1 MKKTLFLVALMLTI
15 VVVFTACGESS
26 NSQGDQDEKNV
37 TNQSDSLLSCDEGI
51 LKFIEIQKADPKL
64 TEEENAYVFVFEYT
78 NKKEEPSQVQST
90 FWIEFFQNGSE
101 LSGNT
106 SYSSRAKEHY
116 ELCNAFFNDAL
127 KDGTVKFGKIAVP
140 KDDSPVTVM
149 VEEKRNQKH
158 YNTIEV
164 SLIDET
170 EKGDGTID
178 SSSDSANSAEQ
189 LSVGETAKTD
199 VVEMTLTKSLFGKK
213 VALEN
218 GDAYHMPTS
227 ANKGLVA
234 GDGNTYFIFD
244 FDVKN
249 VGKKAISGSDICGM
263 DSKNKGS
270 LWTLDYNDGYI
281 FDNGDYADLNLVYG
295 GNYNY
300 NPIID
305 PLGSSH
311 FRGII
316 KCAEEVE
323 TNESAPLIFH
333 VVLPTS
339 NGSQEFD
346 FKVR

>member
-26 NSQGDQDEKNV
+26 DSQGGQDETKMIG
-37 TNQSDSLLSCDEGI
+37 QSVDLLSCDDGE
-51 LKFIEIQKADPKL
+51 LTFIGFQKADPKL
-64 TEEENAYVFVFEYT
+64 TDEDNAYVFIYEYT
-78 NKKEEPSQVQST
+78 NHTEDPSMSSGT
-90 FWIEFFQNGSE
+90 FRIEYYQNGSE
-101 LSGNT
+101 LSPSAYHVIPNL
-106 SYSSRAKEHY
+106 KQI
-116 ELCNAFFNDAL
+116 ELLQADSNKAL
-127 KDGTVKFGKIAVP
+127 KDGTVRFGELRIA
-140 KDDSPVTVM
+140 KDDSQITVM
-149 VEEKRNQKH
+149 AHEKSNKD
-158 YNTIEV
+158 NSAMIE
-164 SLIDET
+164 IDLSDGIV
-170 EKGDGTID
+170 KGGDTSD
-178 SSSDSANSAEQ
+178 SSSDSTNSVAQ

-218 GDAYHMPTS
+218 GDAYHMPTT

-249 VGKKAISGSDICGM
+249 VGKKAISGSDICAM
-263 DSKNKGS
+263 DSKNKGY

-281 FDNGDYADLNLVYG
+281 FDNGDYADLNLVFG

-305 PLGSSH
+305 PLGTSH

-316 KCAEEVE
+316 KCAEEIE
-323 TNESAPLIFH
+323 TNESAPLILH

>member
-1 MKKTLFLVALMLTI
+1 MKKSLYLIALMLTI
-15 VVVFTACGESS
+15 VVFFAACSGAS
-26 NSQGDQDEKNV
+26 NSQGGQDETKMMG
-37 TNQSDSLLSCDEGI
+37 QSDDLLSCAEGKV
-51 LKFIEIQKADPKL
+51 KFIGIQKADPKL
-64 TEEENAYVFVFEYT
+64 TNEENAYVFVFDYT
-78 NKKEEPSQVQST
+78 NQKDEPSEFQST
-90 FWIEFFQNGSE
+90 FWVEFFQNGSE
-101 LSGNT
+101 LTNT
-106 SYSSRAKEHY
+106 TPYNSAAKEQY
-116 ELCNAFFNDAL
+116 ELVNAFFNSAL
-127 KDGTVKFGKIAVP
+127 KDGTVRFGIIVVP

-149 VEEKRNQKH
+149 VKEQKNQDH
-158 YNTIEV
+158 SVMIEV
-164 SLIDET
+164 NLSDGNV
-170 EKGDGTID
+170 KGGDTSG
-178 SSSDSANSAEQ
+178 SSSDSANSVEQ

-199 VVEMTLTKSLFGKK
+199 VVEITLTKSLFGKK
-213 VALEN
+213 LALEN
-218 GDAYHMPTS
+218 GDTYHTPTS
-227 ANKGLVA
+227 ANKGLAA

-249 VGKKAISGSDICGM
+249 IGKKAISGTDICGM
-263 DSKNKGS
+263 DSRNKGS

-281 FDNGDYADLNLVYG
+281 FDDGDYADLNLVVG

-323 TNESAPLIFH
+323 TNGSAPLILH

-339 NGSQEFD
+339 SGSQEFD